1 MSDSVRPHRW
11 QLSLL
16 RNNSE
21 CLYNSLLRNNS
32 QRCLYQI
39 VHLSDTDSSKKYE
52 ITYDQQSKWL
62 NNLLS
67 VSTVGCYVAVKNVVT
82 CMILFLSVYLKSSLA
97 LAIKEEGSKLAFMG
111 TSLVVQWLRIRLA
124 MQGMQVRSLVGELR
138 FHMPQSN

>member
-1 MSDSVRPHRW
+1 M
-11 QLSLL
+11 
-16 RNNSE
+16 
-21 CLYNSLLRNNS
+21 
-32 QRCLYQI
+32 
-39 VHLSDTDSSKKYE
+39 
-52 ITYDQQSKWL
+52 
-62 NNLLS
+62 
-67 VSTVGCYVAVKNVVT
+67 T